1 MSIRVPC
8 PNCGNVLNAPDAA
21 AGKRGKCP
29 KCGTSV
35 TIPAAPPPPPRVVKA
50 TPITPPKPAPDEAY
64 DIEIEDDPPPKP
76 VRKAES
82 FDVEVEDETQAP
94 PPPAPVN
101 TNPFAFAPPPD
112 SAAAKLNPFE
122 VGDTGQDPSRPPL
135 HPGWRA
141 VADGLGALKRSV
153 QINFIVAL
161 LAALVVAVATS
172 GSGAQAVGWIGLLVL
187 VGATVVFSLIALL
200 FLVLG
205 LIKCL
210 KMPEYADGG
219 GGRQLALYAL
229 IATGASVLCG
239 LAGVAV
245 PFLLGGYLRM
255 IGLTLPSPPT
265 MQAANRF
272 MIAMGV
278 AILVSILAPIANIAI
293 TAATLSSGSVD
304 TAILLTVLVTA
315 FTLVVSMVALILF
328 LVALSTAETAIQ
340 AQIRVRGLRQPSQLR
355 DRRDDDDEEDERPA
369 KRPPKKAAP
378 DDDYNPFA

>member
-50 TPITPPKPAPDEAY
+50 TPIAPPKPAPDEAY

-82 FDVEVEDETQAP
+82 FDVEVEEEAP
-94 PPPAPVN
+94 PPPPAN
-101 TNPFAFAPPPD
+101 ANPFAFAPPPD
-112 SAAAKLNPFE
+112 SAAAKLNPFD
-122 VGDTGQDPSRPPL
+122 VADTGPDPNRPPL
-135 HPGWRA
+135 HAGWRV

-161 LAALVVAVATS
+161 LAALVIAVATS
-172 GSGAQAVGWIGLLVL
+172 GSGAQAVGWIGLIVL
-187 VGATVVFSLIALL
+187 AGATVVFSLIALL

-272 MIAMGV
+272 MIVMGV
-278 AILVSILAPIANIAI
+278 AILVSILAPVANFAI
-293 TAATLSSGSVD
+293 TAATVSSGATD
-304 TAILLTVLVTA
+304 TAILLVILVTV
-315 FTLVVSMVALILF
+315 FTLVVSMVALLLF

-340 AQIRVRGLRQPSQLR
+340 AQIRVRGLRQPLPTR
-355 DRRDDDDEEDERPA
+355 GRRDEDYEEDDERPA
-369 KRPPKKAAP
+369 KRPPKKSAQ